1 MDGKKTLAF
10 GKRIGNLY
18 VLNEQRANKMAAMAR
33 ACDDKSAGRDTVFYA
48 PASVRKKESIVNL
61 SLALT
66 AVNMAATYRRR
77 IVCRNHDVCNHASC
91 K

>member
-18 VLNEQRANKMAAMAR
+18 VLNEKRANKMAATGR
-33 ACDDKSAGRDTVFYA
+33 DGKSAGRDTVFYA
-48 PASVRKKESIVNL
+48 PAAVRKKEGIVNL

-77 IVCRNHDVCNHASC
+77 IVCRNHDVCNHATC